1 MWGRT
6 HRPVVALQEEAER
19 QRTVLTLTA
28 DLQNES
34 HDMRRR
40 GVGVVSRAPLAV
52 SIGRPAPLAG
62 SARANDRRS
71 SARCQRT
78 GTSGLRFESPARS
91 RGSRAAAPA
100 AFQVPQRASEP
111 RCRLHLPRRNGGRD
125 HREPLSALHEPERA
139 LADENRTVPMEV
151 PERGILGVRTTRVFR
166 DCAGRRGL
174 IRSQRRHASLG
185 L

>member
-1 MWGRT
+1 M
-6 HRPVVALQEEAER
+6 VALQEEAER

-100 AFQVPQRASEP
+100 AFKFHRGLLSIAVVFTCLAGMAAGIIAS
-111 RCRLHLPRRNGGRD
+111 RCPHFTSLSELWRTKIGPFRWRCLKGEYWAYVQHAYFGIALAAAVLSV
-125 HREPLSALHEPERA
+125 LSA
-139 LADENRTVPMEV
+139 D
-151 PERGILGVRTTRVFR
+151 TRR
-166 DCAGRRGL
+166 
-174 IRSQRRHASLG
+174 
-185 L
+185 